1 MLTTQPLN
9 KNYIY
14 TLYSKTPVA
23 MNLERKI
30 LEFLYE
36 NDNGTYQDI
45 AFLDDNFDDLRESVW
60 KLKSE
65 NLLVLDDNK
74 PRNLEYFGI
83 NNNRIFTIKVK
94 INDRGRIYLENLT
107 NSNKKETGKPGRKR
121 FWRIAF

>member
-1 MLTTQPLN
+1 
-9 KNYIY
+9 
-14 TLYSKTPVA
+14 

-94 INDRGRIYLENLT
+94 INDRGRFYLENLT
-107 NSNKKETGKPGRKR
+107 NSNKKETSKPRRKG

>member
-1 MLTTQPLN
+1 MLITQPLN
-9 KNYIY
+9 KIYIY

-94 INDRGRIYLENLT
+94 INDRGRFYLENLT
-107 NSNKKETGKPGRKR
+107 NSNKKETSRPGRKS

>member
-1 MLTTQPLN
+1 
-9 KNYIY
+9 
-14 TLYSKTPVA
+14 

-36 NDNGTYQDI
+36 NDNGTYEDI
-45 AFLDDNFDDLRESVW
+45 AFLDDNFEALREAVW
-60 KLKSE
+60 NLKSE

-83 NNNRIFTIKVK
+83 NKNRIFTIKVK
-94 INDRGRIYLENLT
+94 INERGRFYLENLT
-107 NSNKKETGKPGRKR
+107 TSNKKETSRPKRKS

>member
-1 MLTTQPLN
+1 
-9 KNYIY
+9 
-14 TLYSKTPVA
+14 
-23 MNLERKI
+23 MNLEIKI

-45 AFLDDNFDDLRESVW
+45 AFLDDNFDDLRECVW

-94 INDRGRIYLENLT
+94 INDRGRFYLENLT
-107 NSNKKETGKPGRKR
+107 NSNKKETGKPGRKS